1 MINYIQDP
9 TYPTNEMGDIV
20 EAEFQRQMDDD
31 IGGGGDKTSAGDDG
45 DGEESDS
52 SSAQVAVGGS
62 KGEASSQTITEILEK
77 ELNKGLGEGNFVL
90 L

>member
-1 MINYIQDP
+1 MD
-9 TYPTNEMGDIV
+9 DIE

-52 SSAQVAVGGS
+52 SSPQVAVGGS
-62 KGEASSQTITEILEK
+62 KGEVSSQMMTEILEK
-77 ELNKGLGEGNFVL
+77 EVTMGFGKGYFV
-90 L
+90 